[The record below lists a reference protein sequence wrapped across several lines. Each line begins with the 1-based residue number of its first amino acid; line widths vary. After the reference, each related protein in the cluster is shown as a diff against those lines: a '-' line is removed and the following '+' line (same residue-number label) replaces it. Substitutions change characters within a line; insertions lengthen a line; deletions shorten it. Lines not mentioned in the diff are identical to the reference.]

1 MNSAIKKQNLS
12 NLVIFLLVG
21 LLFLNQ
27 INNVIA
33 LTSSEIVEEKRK
45 QEEKLAQTESEIA
58 RLNSEIA
65 GYSSDVNIAQA
76 SIPELEN
83 QIKKIE
89 ALIEVNKLE
98 IEQTQRKKELTKLK
112 KEETEL
118 LRRESVKSS
127 YFDWRIDVAEIS
139 TLFVSE
145 FDNKM
150 SEFFSTAVVNKTSKD
165 IIELAQTI
173 DNLESDIQKYNKENE
188 DLKKQNSDLEYK
200 KNEVMA
206 RIAYLN
212 SIIAGNNSSIGNL
225 QSEVKTLQ
233 SNISFLSEQQ
243 RVAEERE
250 RQLLENDDGG
260 ESGPGN
266 SFDTSDGTVPF
277 AIFGRGRDLY
287 QGHGVG
293 LSQWGAHGFALNGF
307 DYNYILRFY
316 YTGVD
321 LSGGYEGATVNVDG
335 YGAINIEDYVAGQEE
350 IAGRACGSAEQALA
364 RPDKY
369 VVDNPNSMWDC
380 WPEEAI
386 KAFAIT
392 YRTYGYFYRGFLY
405 RDGRSQVY
413 NGTGYTRWAAD
424 ETRGIVITYGGA
436 PIEALYSSD
445 NNQGFGTANNDTRFQ
460 SYSGAGTPYPYL
472 RSVNDNSM
480 ATRTAYTDFTYRT
493 GNYDISHINSMIDFG
508 VSRPDIVGGLSGYLA
523 GLKNT
528 IGNQAASF
536 IVERDPSN
544 RADRV
549 KFMGYNGS
557 TAYLGGYWFKY
568 LWNEWSYAIGA
579 NDYLYSQTYFFQS
592 I

>member
-1 MNSAIKKQNLS
+1 MKRIKQKQNLYKLAVFS
-12 NLVIFLLVG
+12 LVAILFFNPVG
-21 LLFLNQ
+21 KVF
-27 INNVIA
+27 A
-33 LTSSEIVEEKRK
+33 LTSSEIAEEKRK
-45 QEEKLAQTESEIA
+45 QEEKLSQTESEIA
-58 RLNSEIA
+58 RLSSEIA

-89 ALIEVNKLE
+89 TEIEINKLE
-98 IEQTQRKKELTKLK
+98 IEQSERKKELKKLE

-127 YFDWRIDVAEIS
+127 YFDWRIDIEEIS

-188 DLKKQNSDLEYK
+188 DLKKQNADLEYK
-200 KNEVMA
+200 KNEVIA

-212 SIIAGNNSSIGNL
+212 SIIAGNNYSINNL

-260 ESGPGN
+260 GGGSGN

-307 DYNYILRFY
+307 DYNYILKFY

-380 WPEEAI
+380 WPEETI
-386 KAFAIT
+386 KAFAIV

-405 RDGRSQVY
+405 RDARSQVY
-413 NGTGYTRWAAD
+413 NGTEYTRWAAD
-424 ETRGIVITYGGA
+424 ETRGIVVTYGGA

-472 RSVNDNSM
+472 RSVNDNAM
-480 ATRTAYTDFTYRT
+480 ATRTSYTDFTYRT
-493 GNYDISHINSMIDFG
+493 GNYNISHINDMINFG
-508 VSRPDIVGGLSGYLA
+508 ISRPDIVGGLSGYLS
-523 GLKNT
+523 GLKDS
-528 IGNQAASF
+528 IGGAILSF

-557 TAYLGGYWFKY
+557 IGYLGGYWFKY
-568 LWNEWSYAIGA
+568 LWNEWSYSIGA
-579 NDYLYSQTYFFQS
+579 SDYLYSQTYFFQS

>member
-21 LLFLNQ
+21 LLFLNP

-369 VVDNPNSMWDC
+369 VV
-380 WPEEAI
+380 
-386 KAFAIT
+386 
-392 YRTYGYFYRGFLY
+392 G
-405 RDGRSQVY
+405 
-413 NGTGYTRWAAD
+413 
-424 ETRGIVITYGGA
+424 
-436 PIEALYSSD
+436 
-445 NNQGFGTANNDTRFQ
+445 
-460 SYSGAGTPYPYL
+460 SG
-472 RSVNDNSM
+472 
-480 ATRTAYTDFTYRT
+480 
-493 GNYDISHINSMIDFG
+493 
-508 VSRPDIVGGLSGYLA
+508 
-523 GLKNT
+523 
-528 IGNQAASF
+528 
-536 IVERDPSN
+536 
-544 RADRV
+544 
-549 KFMGYNGS
+549 
-557 TAYLGGYWFKY
+557 
-568 LWNEWSYAIGA
+568 
-579 NDYLYSQTYFFQS
+579 
-592 I
+592 